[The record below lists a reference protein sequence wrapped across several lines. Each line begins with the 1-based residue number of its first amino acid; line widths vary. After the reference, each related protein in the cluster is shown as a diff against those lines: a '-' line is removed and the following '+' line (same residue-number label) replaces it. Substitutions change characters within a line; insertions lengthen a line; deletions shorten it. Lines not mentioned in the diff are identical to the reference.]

1 MKFLWMVLNV
11 AGILFAMSLASFAA
25 FFESSSNVWIMYS
38 LFVIVLVFGQYPLF
52 WRVVDKQ

>member
-1 MKFLWMVLNV
+1 MVLNV